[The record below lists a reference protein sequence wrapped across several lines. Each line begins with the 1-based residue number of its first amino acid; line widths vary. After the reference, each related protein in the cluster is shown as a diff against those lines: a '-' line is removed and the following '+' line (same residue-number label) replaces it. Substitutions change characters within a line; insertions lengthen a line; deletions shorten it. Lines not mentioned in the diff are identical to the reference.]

1 MDISELRRL
10 VRQGEH
16 VQLEFKRKA
25 NHPDKIAREI
35 VAFVNTEGG
44 YLLIGV
50 DDDGQIYG
58 TKSAEGDAYE
68 LSQYLEKNCYPRI
81 DCTISHVPVNARR
94 EVLVMKIAPSN
105 QKPHFVRVENGIKSK
120 IAYVRVADMSIT
132 ASREMVSI
140 LRHSRIRKGVKL
152 HIGDLERTLLQYM
165 EEVPQ
170 VSLEAAQKRLQISK
184 RRTSTLLI
192 LMVRAGLLRIH
203 PTEKGDYYTLAEEAF
218 Q

>member
-16 VQLEFKRKA
+16 LQLEFKRKA

-35 VAFVNTEGG
+35 VAFANTEGG
-44 YLLIGV
+44 YLLVGV

-68 LSQYLEKNCYPRI
+68 VSQYLEKNCYPKI
-81 DCTISHVPVNARR
+81 NCDIIHVPVNARR

-105 QKPHFVRVENGIKSK
+105 HKPHFIRVENGIKSK
-120 IAYVRVADMSIT
+120 IAFVRVADMSIT

-140 LRHSRIRKGVKL
+140 LRHSRMRKGVQL
-152 HIGDLERTLLQYM
+152 HIGDQERTLLQYV
-165 EEVPQ
+165 EEVSQ
-170 VSLEAAQKRLQISK
+170 MSLEAAQRRLQISK
-184 RRTSTLLI
+184 RKTSTLLI
-192 LMVRAGLLRIH
+192 LMVRAGLLKIH
-203 PTEKGDYYTLAEEAF
+203 PTERGDFYTLAEEAF